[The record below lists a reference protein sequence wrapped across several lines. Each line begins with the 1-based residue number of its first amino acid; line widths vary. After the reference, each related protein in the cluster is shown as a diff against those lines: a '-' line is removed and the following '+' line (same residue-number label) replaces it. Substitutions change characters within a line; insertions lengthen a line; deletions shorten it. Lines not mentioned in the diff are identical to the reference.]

1 MKKEDMRKL
10 FLSKVEEMVT
20 AYNEGDVLQSQN
32 VMSILWGSVKVVAPN
47 LPVVYKMQYRSLNLT
62 ALVYWIRQ
70 NMISIY
76 GDNLL

>member
-20 AYNEGDVLQSQN
+20 AYNEGMYYNRKN
-32 VMSILWGSVKVVAPN
+32 VMSILWDSVKVVAPT
-47 LPVVYKMQYRSLNLT
+47 LPVVYKMQYRSLNLSP
-62 ALVYWIRQ
+62 LVYWIQR
-70 NMISIY
+70 NITVIC